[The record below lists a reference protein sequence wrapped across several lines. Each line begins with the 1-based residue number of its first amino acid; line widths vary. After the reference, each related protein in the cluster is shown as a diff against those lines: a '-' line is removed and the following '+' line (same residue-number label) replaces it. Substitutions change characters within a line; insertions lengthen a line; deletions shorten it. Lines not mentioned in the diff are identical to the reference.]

1 MEVDSLAICVTR
13 RIDGRILVRADNPDQ
28 VTVLD
33 NTYYFHP
40 DTVDLDGLEKTSR
53 VYQCPHK
60 GTCCWIDLVTEK
72 GVIID
77 ASWIYPEPKKGYR
90 HIAGWYGFYANH
102 RYYETKECD

>member
-40 DTVDLDGLEKTSR
+40 DTVDLDGLEKTGR

-60 GTCCWIDLVTEK
+60 GTCCWVDLVTEK

-77 ASWIYPEPKKGYR
+77 ASWIYPEPKEGYR
-90 HIAGWYGFYANH
+90 HIAGWYGFYASH